1 MSRLRPPRFPNR
13 APNRALIAALAA
25 GMVAPGLATPAHGA
39 GVTAG
44 TLITNTA
51 TATYNTG
58 SGGTGGTA
66 TIQSNT
72 VTLKVDELLNVT
84 VAALAGAPVP
94 ASNSLA
100 TLSYAVTNTGN
111 GTEAFRLAVDPAIA
125 GNPFATT
132 IQTIAVDSNGNGT
145 YDPGVDAIV
154 ATGGATPA
162 LAADGAVRVF
172 VVVAVP
178 GGAADGAISQVRL
191 TATAVTGSGTPGTTL
206 AGQGD
211 GGVDAVVG
219 ATTAQSNALESVLAR
234 MAAIALAKSAII
246 LDPFG
251 GTRPVPGALVTYS
264 LVSHTT
270 GTGTADAVHVTD
282 SIPTGTT
289 YQPGTLKLDGATLSD
304 AADADAGTAG
314 TAGIDVTLGNLAGGS
329 PDRTVA
335 FTVKIN

>member
-1 MSRLRPPRFPNR
+1 MFKLRQTSVPH
-13 APNRALIAALAA
+13 RALIAGLLA
-25 GMVAPGLATPAHGA
+25 GVVAPVLATPALAA

-44 TLITNTA
+44 TVITNTA

-84 VAALAGAPVP
+84 VAALVGAPVL
-94 ASNSLA
+94 ASNNLA

-111 GTEAFRLAVDPAIA
+111 GSEAFRLAVDPAIA
-125 GNPFATT
+125 GNPFTAT
-132 IQTIAVDSNGNGT
+132 IQTIAVDSNANGV
-145 YDPGVDAIV
+145 YDPGIDAVV

-162 LAADGAVRVF
+162 LAADGSVRVF

-191 TATAVTGSGTPGTTL
+191 TATAATGTGSPGTTF

-211 GGVDAVVG
+211 GGVDAIVG
-219 ATTAQSNALESVLAR
+219 ATTAQSSALESLLAR
-234 MAAIALAKSAII
+234 MAALTLTKSAAIV
-246 LDPFG
+246 DPYG
-251 GTRPVPGALVTYS
+251 GTRPLPGALVTYS
-264 LVSHTT
+264 LLSHVT
-270 GTGTADAVHVTD
+270 GTGTADTVRITD
-282 SIPTGTT
+282 AIPAGTT
-289 YQPGTLKLDGATLSD
+289 YQPGTLRLDGAPLTD
-304 AADADAGTAG
+304 AADSDAGAAG
-314 TAGIDVTLGNLAGGS
+314 SAGIDVALGNLPGGS
-329 PDRTVA
+329 PDRTIA

>member
-1 MSRLRPPRFPNR
+1 MFSMRHTAL
-13 APNRALIAALAA
+13 ANRALLA
-25 GMVAPGLATPAHGA
+25 GLAGTVVASPAYAA

-44 TLITNTA
+44 TLIANTA
-51 TATYNTG
+51 TASYNTG
-58 SGGTGGTA
+58 SGGTA

-72 VTLKVDELLNVT
+72 VALKVDELLNVA

-94 ASNSLA
+94 ASNNLA

-111 GTEAFRLAVDPAIA
+111 GSEAFRLAVDPAIA
-125 GNPFATT
+125 GNPFAGTV
-132 IQTIAVDSNGNGT
+132 QTVAVDSNGNGT
-145 YDPGVDAIV
+145 YDPGVDAVV

-162 LAADGAVRVF
+162 LPADGSVRVF
-172 VVVAVP
+172 VVITVP

-191 TATAVTGSGTPGTTL
+191 SATAVTGSGTPGTTF

-234 MAAIALAKSAII
+234 MAAIGLTKTAVI

-270 GTGTADAVHVTD
+270 GTGTADAVRITD
-282 SIPTGTT
+282 PIPAGTT
-289 YQPGTLKLDGATLSD
+289 YQAGSLKLDGAALTD
-304 AADADAGTAG
+304 AADADAGSAG
-314 TAGIDVTLGNLAGGS
+314 AAGIDVALGNLAGGS